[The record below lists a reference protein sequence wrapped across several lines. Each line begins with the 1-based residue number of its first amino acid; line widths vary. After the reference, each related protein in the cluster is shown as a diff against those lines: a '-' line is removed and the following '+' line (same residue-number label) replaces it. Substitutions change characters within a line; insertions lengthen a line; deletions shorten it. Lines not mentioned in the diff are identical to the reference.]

1 MKRAA
6 ELLDDLLR
14 DVEPPPGCAIALR
27 ECESATSVDP
37 NWVAFAGVMPE
48 PVLLRLTAAITA
60 MRRKHPVIDWY
71 GVTEKDGDWRRIA
84 KSRSAPTSNS

>member
-1 MKRAA
+1 MKRAE

-14 DVEPPPGCAIALR
+14 EIEPPPGCAIALR
-27 ECESATSVDP
+27 ECESATSIDP

-48 PVLLRLTAAITA
+48 PALLRLTTTIAG
-60 MRRKHPVIDWY
+60 MRRKFPVVDWY

-84 KSRSAPTSNS
+84 KWRPELKE